1 MRIERRDGP
10 RGGQYLTIGLSDGRA
25 LHVSRK
31 PGDERV
37 WLGQPGDP
45 SSYANQRGGIGT
57 IDKLL
62 DEWRSRVALEP
73 AAAEMY
79 AALAALKAEKDAG
92 S

>member
-79 AALAALKAEKDAG
+79 AAFAALKAEKDAG